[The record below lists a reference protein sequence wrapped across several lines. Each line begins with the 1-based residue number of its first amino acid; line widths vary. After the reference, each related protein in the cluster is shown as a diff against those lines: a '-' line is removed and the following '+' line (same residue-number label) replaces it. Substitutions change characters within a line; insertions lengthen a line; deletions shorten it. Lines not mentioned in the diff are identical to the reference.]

1 MATAE
6 PPKPSWG
13 CRYENL
19 ALGEEK
25 KIKWQNNIS
34 VSESHISRLNN
45 QTRHTTTSVFKV
57 LWNQELCS
65 WFFTRLWH
73 QEMSSGQWLPVKP
86 GDGFWNTCRVVGI
99 KNNLQI
105 TIIYILT
112 QHFLNNVFTICLP
125 QLSSVILKTPIL
137 KQSWRLIQSQLL
149 MVPCFALLSL
159 INKKH
164 IKVARSLLQAK
175 VRLRGKCA
183 SLFYSMNR
191 EEESAVNSL
200 PTWLS
205 GLHLITIK

>member
-13 CRYENL
+13 CRYENV

-159 INKKH
+159 IYKKH
-164 IKVARSLLQAK
+164 IKVERSLLQAK
-175 VRLRGKCA
+175 VRLRGNVQV
-183 SLFYSMNR
+183 FYSMNW
-191 EEESAVNSL
+191 EEESAVNGL

>member
-1 MATAE
+1 MSVSMATAE

-13 CRYENL
+13 CRYENV

-112 QHFLNNVFTICLP
+112 QHFLMFSRFASHSYL
-125 QLSSVILKTPIL
+125 LLF
-137 KQSWRLIQSQLL
+137 WRR
-149 MVPCFALLSL
+149 
-159 INKKH
+159 
-164 IKVARSLLQAK
+164 RSLNRA
-175 VRLRGKCA
+175 GDWY
-183 SLFYSMNR
+183 SLSC
-191 EEESAVNSL
+191 
-200 PTWLS
+200 
-205 GLHLITIK
+205 